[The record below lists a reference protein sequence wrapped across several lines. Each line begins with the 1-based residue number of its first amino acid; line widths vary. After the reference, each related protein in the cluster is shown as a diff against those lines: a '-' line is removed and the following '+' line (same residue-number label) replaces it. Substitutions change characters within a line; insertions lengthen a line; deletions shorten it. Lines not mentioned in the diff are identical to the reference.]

1 MHTKQLI
8 VNCISILFVV
18 LLVHIIVYIQDSDHW
33 YTNKFG
39 PELTVCKSNCS
50 SLFQRQ
56 VRLNAEG
63 VSIIT
68 VPRSTPFHLNLNEG
82 DPKQRSEEK
91 RLFQPRSI
99 PTPNGSLPF
108 EVRYKVHKN
117 DRRLRGLIFRKYV
130 NGTAIKWS
138 VFENRTRFEPRE
150 LDVSLVIVATEDR
163 LNLDPWIEGWEG
175 PIVVVV
181 YLPAEDESVFT
192 ETFRSR
198 GVRSRVTLITAAV
211 TSKSVYYNH
220 FPVNLLRNVGLLN
233 VMTSHVLVVDADMI
247 PAHSLWSDINRIPSS
262 ILLNDTSVVLI
273 PIVFIQLHKE
283 QYLDTIADTYK
294 R

>member
-1 MHTKQLI
+1 M
-8 VNCISILFVV
+8 NR
-18 LLVHIIVYIQDSDHW
+18 HIIVYIQDSDHW

-39 PELTVCKSNCS
+39 PELVLGFNIDDPFQTVCKSNCS

-150 LDVSLVIVATEDR
+150 LDVSLVIVATY
-163 LNLDPWIEGWEG
+163 
-175 PIVVVV
+175 V
-181 YLPAEDESVFT
+181 YV
-192 ETFRSR
+192 
-198 GVRSRVTLITAAV
+198 
-211 TSKSVYYNH
+211 
-220 FPVNLLRNVGLLN
+220 
-233 VMTSHVLVVDADMI
+233 
-247 PAHSLWSDINRIPSS
+247 
-262 ILLNDTSVVLI
+262 
-273 PIVFIQLHKE
+273 
-283 QYLDTIADTYK
+283 
-294 R
+294 